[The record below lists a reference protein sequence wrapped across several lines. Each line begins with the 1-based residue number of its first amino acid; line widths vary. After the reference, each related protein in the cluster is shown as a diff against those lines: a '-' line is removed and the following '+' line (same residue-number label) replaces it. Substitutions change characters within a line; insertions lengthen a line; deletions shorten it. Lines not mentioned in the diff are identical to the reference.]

1 MYAIYVCLCRDIDV
15 CFMSTLVLL
24 HYCFTPLY
32 KCITPAFTPAV
43 LIHMLYF
50 CMLTPQ
56 YIIYVCVCVCIYI
69 YMLYFCFTTLYILN

>member
-1 MYAIYVCLCRDIDV
+1 
-15 CFMSTLVLL
+15 MSTLVLL
-24 HYCFTPLY
+24 HYCFTSLY

-56 YIIYVCVCVCIYI
+56 YIIYVCVCVYIYI
-69 YMLYFCFTTLYILN
+69 YALLLLYFCFTSALPLSIYLPDVILFS